1 MKNLRISALVVAALT
16 AATFTAAPQ
25 RAAAQSYQIDCAI
38 LLCLSGGWPAS
49 VPCTRARA
57 EFIRRITPWPVEPPL
72 QIWRCPMGAAYTVDP
87 DTLTS
92 ERIYEILLELDQS
105 APLQS
110 FPVEEAGNPVTGSD
124 GRLAGAPAPTFQ
136 APTLADAMV
145 PQPAVVRM
153 TGGNAAPLPEGFTM
167 QLVQDRADIDIS
179 GSEFNFVRSIRVFD
193 ASYVRQHESGR
204 DGDCNRTQNIR
215 LGTYGTQG
223 DFRWTRSSVAALP
236 AAHVGTAGFGSTCP
250 SIFHRS
256 VFVEWRDYEGNY
268 GFEQVNY

>member
-1 MKNLRISALVVAALT
+1 MLKQLRNTALTVAAL
-16 AATFTAAPQ
+16 AAASITAAPQ
-25 RAAAQSYQIDCAI
+25 RAEAQTYQIDCAI

-49 VPCTRARA
+49 VPCARARA

-92 ERIYEILLELDQS
+92 ERIYEILFELDQT

-110 FPVEEAGNPVTGSD
+110 FPVDEAGTPVTGID
-124 GRLAGAPAPTFQ
+124 GRLAGAPIPTFQ
-136 APTLADAMV
+136 APPLTDGME
-145 PQPAVVRM
+145 PQSAVFRR
-153 TGGNAAPLPEGFTM
+153 TGDDAAPLPKGFGL

-179 GSEFNFVRSIRVFD
+179 GPEFNFVRSIRVFD
-193 ASYVRQHESGR
+193 ARYVRQNEGR
-204 DGDCNRTQNIR
+204 DDCNRSATIY
-215 LGTYGTQG
+215 LGSYGTQG
-223 DFRWTRSSVAALP
+223 DFSWRRSSVGALP
-236 AAHVGTAGFGSTCP
+236 EAHVGTERYGENCP
-250 SIFHRS
+250 SIWHRS